1 MKDEESN
8 SNTPEMG
15 GLSKAY
21 TTGAL
26 EALMTQNK
34 KTKAASSWLEEKSE
48 QLPTVRPSQVDS
60 HVEKL
65 SRIKG
70 LLNECHGS
78 QFEEVYAYQINGDLC
93 FVEHPE
99 DMIEQFEMPEE
110 VLADLKEMGDEYTGD
125 DLIIRRLELDEIEQA
140 LQAELTNQKDLIRS
154 MSRELSGA
162 ELKDIYVYRVN
173 DVLSLDESLEAMAN
187 RLGIP
192 EEMRADLKDVGY
204 LCHGTTSAGED
215 IAVGRVGLEEAIRE
229 LTEQI
234 FPSLWDNIKELENE
248 LSGVFI
254 QSEDVYTYK
263 VNDVLRIVESPEA
276 LAQSLGLPEAEQAA
290 LKEVDDEYHSR
301 DSRGRALTIKCVGL
315 YDARDELAEQ
325 VLSQRQLIKELAME
339 FYGTELKEVYPYH
352 INGEFVVAES
362 PLALANHLGL
372 PREALVE
379 MRVGDK
385 GRYSDEASED
395 EQNEIERISLNKAVE
410 ELQAKLD
417 ATRNYPGK
425 QLER

>member
-1 MKDEESN
+1 MEDEESN

-34 KTKAASSWLEEKSE
+34 KINCASRGLEEKRERLTSF
-48 QLPTVRPSQVDS
+48 RPSQVDS
-60 HVEKL
+60 PVEKL

-70 LLNECHGS
+70 LVNERQGS

-215 IAVGRVGLEEAIRE
+215 IAIWRVGLEEAIRE

-325 VLSQRQLIKELAME
+325 VFSQRQLIKELATE
-339 FYGTELKEVYPYH
+339 FYGTVLKEVYPYH
-352 INGEFVVAES
+352 VTAEFVVPGNPL
-362 PLALANHLGL
+362 PLAK
-372 PREALVE
+372 P
-379 MRVGDK
+379 
-385 GRYSDEASED
+385 
-395 EQNEIERISLNKAVE
+395 
-410 ELQAKLD
+410 
-417 ATRNYPGK
+417 
-425 QLER
+425 